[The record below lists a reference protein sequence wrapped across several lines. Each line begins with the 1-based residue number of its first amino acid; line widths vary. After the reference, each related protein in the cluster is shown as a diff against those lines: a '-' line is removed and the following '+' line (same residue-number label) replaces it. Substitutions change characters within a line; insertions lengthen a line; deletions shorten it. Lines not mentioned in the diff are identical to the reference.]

1 MYYKVATSG
10 KIFNERRFS
19 ILDDVFGPG
28 TFKSLVEEGTL
39 VPIEKLSVID
49 LLKNDQM
56 YEAAHLYREIHK
68 GSTIKESFDMVKRIQ
83 SDMKRRIT
91 K

>member
-1 MYYKVATSG
+1 MYYKSTTSG
-10 KIFNERRFS
+10 KIFNEHRLS
-19 ILDDVFGPG
+19 ILDDVFDPG

-68 GSTIKESFDMVKRIQ
+68 GTTIKESFDMVKRIQ
-83 SDMKRRIT
+83 SDMKRRMT

>member
-1 MYYKVATSG
+1 MYYKATMSG
-10 KIFNERRFS
+10 KIFNERRLS
-19 ILDDVFGPG
+19 ILNDVFGTG

-68 GSTIKESFDMVKRIQ
+68 GSTIKESLDMVKRIQ
-83 SDMKRRIT
+83 SDMKRRMT

>member
-1 MYYKVATSG
+1 MYYKSATSG
-10 KIFNERRFS
+10 KIFNDRRLS
-19 ILDDVFGPG
+19 ILDDVFDPG

-49 LLKNDQM
+49 LLKSDQM

-83 SDMKRRIT
+83 NDMKRRMA

>member
-1 MYYKVATSG
+1 MYYKAATSG
-10 KIFNERRFS
+10 KIFSNRRLS
-19 ILDDVFGPG
+19 ILDDIFGHG
-28 TFKSLVEEGTL
+28 AFKSLVEKGTL
-39 VPIEKLSVID
+39 APIEKPSVID

-56 YEAAHLYREIHK
+56 YEAALLYREIHK

-83 SDMKRRIT
+83 SDMKRRMT